1 MTNRQ
6 TFHLDLKIPERSGT
20 SQLFGF
26 KGHDSYCYYSS
37 FSQGVGH
44 A

>member
-6 TFHLDLKIPERSGT
+6 TFHLYLKIPELSEV
-20 SQLFGF
+20 SQLFRF
-26 KGHDSYCYYSS
+26 KERDSYCYYSS
-37 FSQGVGH
+37 ISQEVGH

>member
-6 TFHLDLKIPERSGT
+6 TFHLDLKIPEHSDA
-20 SQLFGF
+20 SHFFGF
-26 KGHDSYCYYSS
+26 KKHDSYCYYSS